1 MIYLDQTSDQTI
13 CLCDRCGVTEATTRA
28 DGVVVDGWM
37 TGHFFLDI
45 SLSEQRQK
53 PLCFCPDCTPVM
65 LDVVTIQVSAAP
77 WEPAITAPPPKSP
90 EDLLHE
96 WRLSA
101 SLTRPRLLTG
111 LVAEKWISE
120 AEGDLWLIGT
130 LPATVLALIDQMP
143 PERRF
148 EARSKALTATIIPRS
163 DPLVVAL
170 GQLEGKT
177 DEDLD
182 QFFRNWALDN
192 PVWPEPEFEPEDGE
206 DA

>member
-1 MIYLDQTSDQTI
+1 MIYLDIPNAQTL
-13 CLCDRCGVTEATTRA
+13 CLCDRCGVVADTMKA
-28 DGVVVDGWM
+28 DGVVPPDWL

-53 PLCFCPDCTPVM
+53 PLCFCPECAPAI
-65 LDVVTIQVSAAP
+65 LGAETIQISAAP
-77 WEPAITAPPPKSP
+77 WEPAIAAPPPKSP

-96 WRLSA
+96 WRSSA
-101 SLTRPRLLTG
+101 SLTRPQLLAG

-163 DPLVVAL
+163 DPLVAAL